1 MTDKLPQSSSDIDRW
16 ALIRDIGL
24 LQVKLIVDGF
34 RDLLLV
40 PASLIAGL
48 ISVFSPGKYESTLF
62 YRLVCMGKQTE
73 QWINLFGAYEN
84 APEDVRAEY
93 EIRDMQL
100 DDIVGKVE
108 TFVIDEYKNGGVT
121 KQAKEK
127 IDKALDE
134 LQRSIRSSDDNLM

>member
-1 MTDKLPQSSSDIDRW
+1 MTDKLPQASADIDRW
-16 ALIRDIGL
+16 MLIRDIGL

-48 ISVFSPGKYESTLF
+48 ISVFSPGKYESTVF

-84 APEDVRAEY
+84 APDDVKAEY
-93 EIRDMQL
+93 EIKAMHL
-100 DDIVGKVE
+100 DDLVGKVE
-108 TFVIDEYKNGGVT
+108 TFVVDEYKKGGVT
-121 KQAKEK
+121 KHAKEK

-134 LQRSIRSSDDNLM
+134 LQRSIKSTDDLM

>member
-1 MTDKLPQSSSDIDRW
+1 MPKNIAEESPDIDRW
-16 ALIRDIGL
+16 TLIRDVGL

-48 ISVFSPGKYESTLF
+48 ISVFSTGSYESTVF

-84 APEDVRAEY
+84 APESLRAEY
-93 EIRDMQL
+93 KIDQKSL

-108 TFVIDEYKNGGVT
+108 GFVVDEYKKGGVT
-121 KQAKEK
+121 KQAKQQ
-127 IDKALDE
+127 IDRALRE
-134 LQRSIRSSDDNLM
+134 LQRNLKPGKDGLM

>member
-1 MTDKLPQSSSDIDRW
+1 MTDTLPQESPDIDRW
-16 ALIRDIGL
+16 TLIRDVGL

-48 ISVFSPGKYESTLF
+48 ISVFSTGRYESSVF

-84 APEDVRAEY
+84 APQELKAEY
-93 EIRDMQL
+93 SIDDRSL
-100 DDIVGKVE
+100 DDLVGRVE
-108 TFVIDEYKNGGVT
+108 NFVVDEYKKGEVT
-121 KQAKEK
+121 KHAKER
-127 IDKALDE
+127 IDRALE
-134 LQRSIRSSDDNLM
+134 G

>member
-1 MTDKLPQSSSDIDRW
+1 MTDKLPQPSPGIDRW
-16 ALIRDIGL
+16 TLIRDVGL

-40 PASLIAGL
+40 PASLIAGI
-48 ISVFSPGKYESTLF
+48 ISMFSPGPYERSVF

-73 QWINLFGAYEN
+73 QWINLFSAYEN
-84 APEDVRAEY
+84 APDDVKAEY
-93 EIRDMQL
+93 EIRSMQL
-100 DDIVGKVE
+100 DDLVGKVE
-108 TFVIDEYKNGGVT
+108 TFVVDEYQKGGVT

-134 LQRSIRSSDDNLM
+134 LQRSIKSGNDGFM